1 MPVRFNS
8 CQKHQQV
15 DTVISPLVKYLVSYY
30 IWYQVYNK
38 YNSNI
43 EQLYT
48 RYTIGIE
55 KAPAVN
61 PTKSEL
67 AQAWALLGT
76 VSPVNFLIYR
86 EKTSLT
92 FLRPNFL
99 TSGALCI
106 RVYIRVQRTKD
117 ENKTKYDMHDGYDKI
132 PTWLDLVVNK
142 KRMLQML
149 EQQAK
154 QLL

>member
-8 CQKHQQV
+8 YQKQYQV
-15 DTVISPLVKYLVSYY
+15 DHIISPLVKYLVGKRLGR
-30 IWYQVYNK
+30 WYW
-38 YNSNI
+38 SHGI
-43 EQLYT
+43 ILYA
-48 RYTIGIE
+48 RYTIGMQ
-55 KAPAVN
+55 KAPAMN
-61 PTKSEL
+61 TKEREL
-67 AQAWALLGT
+67 TQVWALLGT